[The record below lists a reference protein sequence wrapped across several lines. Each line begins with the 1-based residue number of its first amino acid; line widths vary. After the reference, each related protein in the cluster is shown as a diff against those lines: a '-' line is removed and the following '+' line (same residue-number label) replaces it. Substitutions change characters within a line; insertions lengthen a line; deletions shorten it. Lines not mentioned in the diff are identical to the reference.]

1 MHSFFQQRSRALY
14 MWTGLIVGLIGI
26 SRMYLGVHYMTDVI
40 SGFSLG
46 LALFFIF
53 KKIDEKYPLVRQK

>member
-1 MHSFFQQRSRALY
+1 

-53 KKIDEKYPLVRQK
+53 KKLTKSTRLFDKSSQRD

>member
-1 MHSFFQQRSRALY
+1 PFFQNHSRAVY
-14 MWTGLIVGLIGI
+14 MWTGLLVGLIGI

-53 KKIDEKYPLVRQK
+53 KKIGEKYPLVRQK

>member
-14 MWTGLIVGLIGI
+14 MWTGFIVGLIGI
-26 SRMYLGVHYMTDVI
+26 SRMYLGVHYMADVI

-53 KKIDEKYPLVRQK
+53 KKIGEKYPLVRQK